1 MTDRILVIVNATGR
15 QAASL
20 ARVASAVGYRV
31 RAHVT
36 QKTPPVGQELE
47 ALENV
52 TLIQGSLEDQE
63 LVAGLFAGA
72 HKAFINTISWGDEV
86 AIGKSLAD
94 AAKKA
99 HVQHYVYSSMPD
111 HSVFVENY
119 IRQIG
124 LPATFV
130 YTGIYNNNFTS
141 LPMPLFRMAL
151 QADGSFEWKAP
162 FDPKI
167 AIPWFDAEH
176 DTGPAVLQIF
186 KDGLRKWSGHRIAL
200 AFELLTPTRV
210 CRLFSC
216 ALRRPVHYVYSQTID
231 IEVSVPNGYREQL
244 LALEVLFGK
253 YKAPY
258 FGMDLETGL
267 SREVNGTNGWNGDG
281 SSGDSGNGTV
291 VEEARALWPGWRGIE
306 EYAREVFPLE
316 EAAHGLTWMNEET

>member
-186 KDGLRKWSGHRIAL
+186 KDGLRKWSGHR
-200 AFELLTPTRV
+200 
-210 CRLFSC
+210 
-216 ALRRPVHYVYSQTID
+216 QTID